1 MVSEQEVVRV
11 LEEYKDLA
19 YGQQIEARINDADI
33 PVGAIGTVLRRVEVT
48 GNWQCVFDIDGR
60 RRVVALCGDQ
70 LRPVGQVNHDPVL
83 RLVAAAHDPVQY
95 DDQTQQEINKQSVQR
110 LTTEEAKQRRAD
122 GLRRY
127 HERRKAEKEAAEA
140 EKLAA
145 PEPTEDEIEAMRT
158 AHPVPRTIKAT
169 RADAPDQQDQLAER
183 RARQSESMRKYHVRK
198 ANEEMAARGVG
209 FAAAFMTTANEP
221 AQDRDWLKEGAWAI
235 RRVIASAAVSANA
248 RELELLVETA
258 LYLER
263 GGAA

>member
-1 MVSEQEVVRV
+1 MNRASKCVDYAARGAPAGASPTRIEVVEDRMVSEREMVRMV
-11 LEEYKDLA
+11 EEYHDLD

-33 PVGAIGTVLRRVEVT
+33 PVGVIGTVLRRIEVT

-83 RLVAAAHDPVQY
+83 RLVAAAHDPQQY
-95 DDQTQQEINKQSVQR
+95 DDQTQQEINKESVQR
-110 LTTEEAKQRRAD
+110 LTTDEAKQRRAD

-127 HERRKAEKEAAEA
+127 HERRKAEKEAT
-140 EKLAA
+140 
-145 PEPTEDEIEAMRT
+145 PEP
-158 AHPVPRTIKAT
+158 
-169 RADAPDQQDQLAER
+169 
-183 RARQSESMRKYHVRK
+183 
-198 ANEEMAARGVG
+198 ANQ
-209 FAAAFMTTANEP
+209 P
-221 AQDRDWLKEGAWAI
+221 AQDRDWLNEAALSV
-235 RRVIASAAVSANA
+235 RRVIASAAVSASG